1 MEGTRFIGG
10 PTELVLEIESSAN
23 KSGCCALLI
32 WEGPLDCGVG
42 CWEDDRSRLCFSFT
56 KLSGT
61 SSSPSTSSV
70 EGSGIGPSITQRF
83 DSYFVRIKFSIFA
96 SDGTWPGASFD
107 SQYLFA
113 LAFPHRS
120 TLCNCSSVHESRS
133 TDFTLL
139 I

>member
-1 MEGTRFIGG
+1 MLVG
-10 PTELVLEIESSAN
+10 PVELVRGMASPAN
-23 KSGCCALLI
+23 RSGCCALLT
-32 WEGPLDCGVG
+32 WEGPLGCGVDR
-42 CWEDDRSRLCFSFT
+42 WEDDRSRLCFSFT
-56 KLSGT
+56 RLSGT

-70 EGSGIGPSITQRF
+70 DGSGIGPSITQRF
-83 DSYFVRIKFSIFA
+83 DSYLVLIKFSILA

-113 LAFPHRS
+113 LALPQRS
-120 TLCNCSSVHESRS
+120 TLCNCSSVQESKS